1 MSTLREVASHAGV
14 SIATA
19 SRVASGADAVRPE
32 TRERV
37 MRAMEELM
45 YVPVRHSTLTGAIGL
60 LVPELENPIF
70 PALAQAME
78 RRAKAW
84 GFASI
89 LCNTEGTTEGET
101 SYTHMLLERQVAGMI
116 FISCEGAD
124 LKADQRHYARLAT
137 EGARLVFVNG
147 GPQSVD
153 APTVGIDE
161 RAAGLLATE
170 HLLELGH
177 TRVGFVAGPQRFLP
191 TQQKME
197 GWRAALEQ
205 RGLPAPAV
213 LCAHDEFSVE
223 GGRKAARKLFN
234 GEHPPTGVICSND
247 LMAIGALQQA
257 REHGLRVPDDLSIV
271 GFDGIA
277 AATWTE
283 PSLTTIAQPIA
294 DIAETAVN
302 ALWSLVEEPD
312 RPVPNLLFRP
322 QLRIGR
328 STASPRALTH
338 G

>member
-1 MSTLREVASHAGV
+1 MTTLREVASRAGV

-37 MRAMEELM
+37 MRAMAELM
-45 YVPVRHSTLTGAIGL
+45 YVPLRHSTLTGAIGL

-78 RRAKAW
+78 TRARAW

-101 SYTHMLLERQVAGMI
+101 GYTHMLLERQVAGMI

-124 LKADQRHYARLAT
+124 LKADQTHYTRLA
-137 EGARLVFVNG
+137 EQGARLVFVNG

-161 RAAGLLATE
+161 RAAGFLATE

-177 TRVGFVAGPQRFLP
+177 ERVGFLAGPKRFLP

-197 GWRAALEQ
+197 GWRAALQQ
-205 RGLPAPAV
+205 RGLSSRAS
-213 LCAHDEFSVE
+213 LFTHEEFSVE
-223 GGRKAARKLFN
+223 GGRRALRTLLSL
-234 GEHPPTGVICSND
+234 ESPPTGVICSND
-247 LMAIGALQQA
+247 LMAIGALQEAYELALQ
-257 REHGLRVPDDLSIV
+257 VPDDLSII

-277 AATWTE
+277 ATTWTQ
-283 PSLTTIAQPIA
+283 PPLTTVAQPIA
-294 DIAETAVN
+294 DIAETAVT
-302 ALWSLVEEPD
+302 ALWSLIEEPSQ
-312 RPVPNLLFRP
+312 PMPNLLFRP
-322 QLRIGR
+322 QLRLGR
-328 STASPRALTH
+328 STAPPRAA
-338 G
+338 